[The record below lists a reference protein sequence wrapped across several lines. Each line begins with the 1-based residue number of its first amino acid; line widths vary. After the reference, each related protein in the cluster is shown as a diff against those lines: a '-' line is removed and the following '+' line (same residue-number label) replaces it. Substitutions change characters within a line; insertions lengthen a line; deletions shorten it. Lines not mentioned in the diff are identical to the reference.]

1 MRSPKP
7 PGLHAQPS
15 PRRRDTRPGSW
26 SLDSHPSSTE
36 PGLHNPNAPSTAPD
50 TPTMR
55 DQRASRRH
63 SHRSLDSKDELSVR
77 STVTPSPKPP
87 CLQAQTSPSR
97 RDTRPRS
104 GSLDSHLS
112 STEPG
117 LHNPNA
123 PSTAPDTPTMRD
135 QRASRRHSRKSFDG
149 EGELSVIVT
158 PPPTLLCPTP
168 RKSDATDDKCFQPV
182 YDPQSMEQNA
192 HKSFDS
198 KDELAAA
205 DFKCSPST
213 MHHPPPI
220 APYFEGE
227 PKRRIESA
235 SYDSIGEYFGTAKEI
250 DSSDDDCDSIGEDI
264 GTAKEIDSSDDDSGR
279 SSCIL
284 SPITVIDTK
293 SLEDDPKLCSEAK
306 HTVG

>member
-7 PGLHAQPS
+7 PGLQAQPS
-15 PRRRDTRPGSW
+15 PMRRGTRPPSW
-26 SLDSHPSSTE
+26 SLDSHPKNS
-36 PGLHNPNAPSTAPD
+36 NANAPSTAPD
-50 TPTMR
+50 TPPMR
-55 DQRASRRH
+55 GQRDSRR
-63 SHRSLDSKDELSVR
+63 RSRRSFGDQDELSVR
-77 STVTPSPKPP
+77 STVTPSPKP
-87 CLQAQTSPSR
+87 
-97 RDTRPRS
+97 TRPRS
-104 GSLDSHLS
+104 YSLDSHPSL
-112 STEPG
+112 TEPG

-123 PSTAPDTPTMRD
+123 PSTARDAPAMRD
-135 QRASRRHSRKSFDG
+135 QRASRRHSRRSFDG

-158 PPPTLLCPTP
+158 PPPTLLCPAS
-168 RKSDATDDKCFQPV
+168 RKSDATDDKCFQPI
-182 YDPQSMEQNA
+182 YDPQSMKQNA
-192 HKSFDS
+192 RKFTFDS

-235 SYDSIGEYFGTAKEI
+235 SYDSIGE
-250 DSSDDDCDSIGEDI
+250 DI

-279 SSCIL
+279 SSCIV

-293 SLEDDPKLCSEAK
+293 RFEVGAKLCSDAK